1 MKKKII
7 LGLLVLV
14 VLMFFIASS
23 WALDWERARQQYF
36 ERPDQEFD
44 RVKVTPQTTD
54 SYPSFIKFILLPGT
68 QNLPTLIFIEKSTN
82 LDQPEAGNPV
92 SSTTNTVAKKV
103 NKTR

>member
-7 LGLLVLV
+7 FALLVLV

-23 WALDWERARQQYF
+23 WALDWKSARQQYF

-44 RVKVTPQTTD
+44 RVTVTPQTTD
-54 SYPSFIKFILLPGT
+54 SYPSIIKFILLPGT
-68 QNLPTLIFIEKSTN
+68 QNRPTLIFIEKSTN
-82 LDQPEAGNPV
+82 LDQPEADNTV
-92 SSTTNTVAKKV
+92 NSTTNTVAKKN